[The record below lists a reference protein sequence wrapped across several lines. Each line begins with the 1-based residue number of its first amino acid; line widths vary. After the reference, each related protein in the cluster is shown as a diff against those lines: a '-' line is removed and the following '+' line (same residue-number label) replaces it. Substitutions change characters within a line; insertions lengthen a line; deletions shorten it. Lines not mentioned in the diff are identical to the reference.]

1 MKFLTSSTLSG
12 LGRHIHQT
20 FGGAAWNRQIEDAER
35 KELKRQG
42 ADVIVHCA
50 FNSSRAVDSNNLH
63 AYVADNVALTQELVS
78 VPHRKFVYLSSVD
91 VYPKELSNCSE
102 GDAID
107 IDAVDSIYGVVKLM
121 SESIV
126 KENCPDYLILRCVTL
141 LGRYSRKNSLSRIFE
156 DDPHKLS
163 LASNSQFNYVLHSD
177 VSDLIRLAVDRGI
190 GGVFNVASSQNI
202 DLASVAAMLGKQV
215 EYGAYRYDVG
225 RIDNSKIASI
235 SPVFNKS
242 SRDSICQYA
251 EMRAG
256 RE

>member
-50 FNSSRAVDSNNLH
+50 FNSSRAVDSNNLY

-78 VPHRKFVYLSSVD
+78 MPHRKLVYLSSVD

-102 GDAID
+102 GDA
-107 IDAVDSIYGVVKLM
+107 VDSIYGVVKLM

-126 KENCPDYLILRCVTL
+126 KEDCPDYLILRCVTL
-141 LGRYSRKNSLSRIFE
+141 LGRYSRKNSLSRILE
-156 DDPHKLS
+156 DDPRKLS

-202 DLASVAAMLGKQV
+202 DLASVAAMLGTQV